1 MRRVDHLS
9 REHIEGATLALLA
22 EYQRKF
28 PSVSLLPVPV
38 DDIVDCHLELDF
50 GFTDLIGEMNLPDV
64 LGALWVNERKVLIDR
79 SLDPTDFPA
88 KEGRYHFTVAHECG
102 HWILHR
108 HYFLDDAAQP
118 SLFGDEAEPSIVCR
132 SSQKKAPIEWQA
144 DAFASYLLMPKEQ
157 IFAVW
162 QEKHSSSEPYYAA
175 EEITELTARWGLA
188 EGSIPTVR
196 VAKEMAQVF
205 KVSGQAMQIR
215 LNSLGLIQ
223 METKPNILF
232 AKI

>member
-50 GFTDLIGEMNLPDV
+50 GFTDLICEMNLPDV
-64 LGALWVNERKVLIDR
+64 LGALWVNERRVLIDR

-88 KEGRYHFTVAHECG
+88 KEVRYHFTVAHECG

-118 SLFGDEAEPSIVCR
+118 SLFG
-132 SSQKKAPIEWQA
+132 
-144 DAFASYLLMPKEQ
+144 
-157 IFAVW
+157 
-162 QEKHSSSEPYYAA
+162 
-175 EEITELTARWGLA
+175 G
-188 EGSIPTVR
+188 
-196 VAKEMAQVF
+196 
-205 KVSGQAMQIR
+205 
-215 LNSLGLIQ
+215 
-223 METKPNILF
+223 
-232 AKI
+232 